1 MKPFGFTNE
10 ANHGKTNKKKPGN
23 SDDTQISRPDLHF
36 ASREKQ
42 RKQDKTGP
50 EPHQTKKHTIPW
62 GLPPFFPSNAR
73 WLSPGRLSSRKD
85 NCILQIHR
93 IKAVATSIMTT
104 MCLPKRIVDLCV
116 SSLRRGHAN
125 LLCIVPIL
133 SDVFFP
139 SDASWLPPGRSTRSI
154 ACCRDKWID

>member
-1 MKPFGFTNE
+1 MEKLTKRNPATATTRKSPGQICISPAEKNSE
-10 ANHGKTNKKKPGN
+10 NKTKRGR
-23 SDDTQISRPDLHF
+23 SHT
-36 ASREKQ
+36 KQ
-42 RKQDKTGP
+42 
-50 EPHQTKKHTIPW
+50 KKHTIPW

-73 WLSPGRLSSRKD
+73 WLSPGRLPSRKD

-139 SDASWLPPGRSTRSI
+139 SDASWLPPGRSTCPI
-154 ACCRDKWID
+154 VCCRDK

>member
-42 RKQDKTGP
+42 RHTKQ
-50 EPHQTKKHTIPW
+50 KKHTIPW

-73 WLSPGRLSSRKD
+73 WLSPGRLPSRKD

-139 SDASWLPPGRSTRSI
+139 SDASWLPPGRSTCSI
-154 ACCRDKWID
+154 ACCRDK